1 MRISWNG
8 ITATRRLVLGI
19 LGVMVLCGAQ
29 GCEGPTA
36 PEETESV
43 RIVLGVSGGI
53 AGVNWQLT
61 IDGGRAEIVGD
72 RCRALLG
79 CDWEAGEVLAATD
92 ATQLLEL
99 ARRFHETG
107 FLELSQTD
115 FGTECCDQFSY
126 ELTYAEADD
135 RRTVLGSDSTLPTSV
150 LDLVG
155 EVQQFVNE
163 ARAGG

>member
-1 MRISWNG
+1 
-8 ITATRRLVLGI
+8 
-19 LGVMVLCGAQ
+19 MVLCGAQ

-36 PEETESV
+36 PEDTERV

-53 AGVNWQLT
+53 AGVDWQLT
-61 IDGGRAEIVGD
+61 IDGGKAEIVGD
-72 RCRALLG
+72 RCLAGLG

-92 ATQLLEL
+92 EPQLLEL
-99 ARRFHETG
+99 ARRFLETG

-115 FGTECCDQFSY
+115 FGTECCDQFTY
-126 ELTYAEADD
+126 ELTYVDADNLN
-135 RRTVLGSDSTLPTSV
+135 TVLGSDSTLPSSV

-155 EVQQFVNE
+155 EVQQFVND